1 VILLTCDIGHTGER
15 TAHSGCKALEE
26 REVAHFD
33 QICLNERESRE
44 KKALKER
51 ERGER
56 ERE

>member
-1 VILLTCDIGHTGER
+1 VIFATRPVIASL
-15 TAHSGCKALEE
+15 AHSCPLEE
-26 REVAHFD
+26 REVAYLI

-56 ERE
+56 E